1 MVHYSSCPVCGSN
14 EIEIFLQAKDY
25 TVSGKFFPVIQCKK
39 CTAAFTNNI
48 PAPNEIGAYYKSENY
63 ISHSDTAQG
72 LVNKLY
78 HKVRNITLVSKKNMV
93 TRFTQK
99 TTGTILDIGCGTA
112 AFLHTM
118 KSAGWQIT
126 GLEPDNTAREKA
138 QSLYQIAPLP
148 SENFKTL
155 PANSFDAITLW
166 HVLEHVHDLQGYLQ
180 QIKILLKPAGK
191 LFVAVPNYTC
201 YDATKYGQ
209 YWAAYDVPRHLYHF
223 SPSSISVLI
232 QAHQLKVVA
241 VKPMWFDSFYVS
253 MLSEKYKTG
262 NTNLISAFLTGFI
275 SNVKAFMNTQKCSS
289 VIYIIE
295 HENNP
300 VLI

>member
-138 QSLYQIAPLP
+138 QSLYQIAPLS

-191 LFVAVPNYTC
+191 LFVAVPNYTS
-201 YDATKYGQ
+201 YDAKKYGL

>member
-1 MVHYSSCPVCGSN
+1 
-14 EIEIFLQAKDY
+14 
-25 TVSGKFFPVIQCKK
+25 
-39 CTAAFTNNI
+39 
-48 PAPNEIGAYYKSENY
+48 
-63 ISHSDTAQG
+63 
-72 LVNKLY
+72 
-78 HKVRNITLVSKKNMV
+78 
-93 TRFTQK
+93 
-99 TTGTILDIGCGTA
+99 
-112 AFLHTM
+112 
-118 KSAGWQIT
+118 
-126 GLEPDNTAREKA
+126 
-138 QSLYQIAPLP
+138 
-148 SENFKTL
+148 
-155 PANSFDAITLW
+155 
-166 HVLEHVHDLQGYLQ
+166 LEHVHDLQGYLQ

-191 LFVAVPNYTC
+191 LFVAVPNYTS
-201 YDATKYGQ
+201 YDAKKYGL

>member
-1 MVHYSSCPVCGSN
+1 MIYYSSCPVCGSN
-14 EIEIFLQAKDY
+14 EIENYLQAKDY
-25 TVSGKFFPVIQCKK
+25 TVSGKVFPVIQCKK

-48 PAPNEIGAYYKSENY
+48 PALQDIGAFYKSNNY
-63 ISHSDTAQG
+63 ISHSDTAKG

-78 HKVRNITLVSKKNMV
+78 HQVRNITLVSKKKLV

-99 TTGTILDIGCGTA
+99 STGNILDIGCGTA

-118 KSAGWQIT
+118 KLAGWQIT
-126 GLEPDNTAREKA
+126 GLEPDDNAREKA
-138 QSLYQIAPLP
+138 QSLYQISPLP

-166 HVLEHVHDLQGYLQ
+166 HVLEHVHDLHGYLQ
-180 QIKILLKPAGK
+180 QIKVLLKPTGK
-191 LFVAVPNYTC
+191 LFVAIPNYTS

-223 SPSSISVLI
+223 SPASITALMI
-232 QAHQLKVVA
+232 AHQLKVA
-241 VKPMWFDSFYVS
+241 AIKPMWFDSFYVCL
-253 MLSEKYKTG
+253 LSEKYKTG
-262 NTNLISAFLTGFI
+262 NTNLFSAFLTGFV
-275 SNVKAFMNTQKCSS
+275 SNVKALMNTQKCSS

-295 HENNP
+295 P
-300 VLI
+300 D

>member
-78 HKVRNITLVSKKNMV
+78 HKVRNITLVSKKYGNP
-93 TRFTQK
+93 FYSK

-138 QSLYQIAPLP
+138 QSLYQIAPLS

-191 LFVAVPNYTC
+191 LFVAVPNYTS
-201 YDATKYGQ
+201 YDAKKYGL

>member
-1 MVHYSSCPVCGSN
+1 MKLK
-14 EIEIFLQAKDY
+14 FLQAIDY

-191 LFVAVPNYTC
+191 LFVAVPNYTS
-201 YDATKYGQ
+201 YDAKKYGQ

-223 SPSSISVLI
+223 SPASISALI

>member
-191 LFVAVPNYTC
+191 LFVAVPNYTS
-201 YDATKYGQ
+201 YHAKKYGL